1 MSIPAYQFPSL
12 ATENEAKRRVIKTAK
27 KGVETEE
34 QRAIRS
40 GKIDDN
46 IKNIYKTIIANLELQ
61 LSLLQVGNALGVQVI
76 GEGGVNI
83 DAVDDFMASK
93 VIGTLGK
100 LVRLSSQLKVLVN
113 SLREMSTSKRP
124 TYDTSKIV
132 DLIKEIDSERGVFGV
147 DGNGFGQVIGAVTE
161 AIIQQELLPNDIY
174 KLEELY
180 TKNTTEALQSLSE
193 LERNEYQTNLESIY
207 LPIRKGRYV
216 NPDRVAEIASGAE
229 RRTVSGAE
237 YRLLL
242 NLRNQGIL
250 HGDDF
255 TSVYSG
261 ASGSS
266 GSIGSSEDSGSTY
279 YVEESDS
286 DDDTASSASSGLQL
300 GALMRGDLAGYG
312 LSGGAVYSIPLQ
324 PKRVLNMA
332 SGYAYPLRYY

>member
-46 IKNIYKTIIANLELQ
+46 IKNIYKAIISNLELQ
-61 LSLLQVGNALGVQVI
+61 ISTIITAEAVVRTIEAQLDS
-76 GEGGVNI
+76 
-83 DAVDDFMASK
+83 DAISFLIA
-93 VIGTLGK
+93 TLGK
-100 LVRLSSQLKVLVN
+100 LVNLSRQLGSLINRLADSIKITGNPANPSIDIAKIF
-113 SLREMSTSKRP
+113 SLMDE
-124 TYDTSKIV
+124 V
-132 DLIKEIDSERGVFGV
+132 DHRYGEFGRTGLSLAFA
-147 DGNGFGQVIGAVTE
+147 DMIGAFDAE
-161 AIIQQELLPNDIY
+161 EDGRPPELDGL
-174 KLEELY
+174 LEIWEVSNSDNR
-180 TKNTTEALQSLSE
+180 TALETLQ
-193 LERNEYQTNLESIY
+193 RNEYRYELESVKI
-207 LPIRKGRYV
+207 PIRKGRYV

-242 NLRNQGIL
+242 ALKQRGIL